1 MTDAETGLKPKTQ
14 SLDEVLV
21 AMDVV
26 DTLRH
31 RDQIFLREIDT
42 KARQEELVD
51 RLKDIYAAQGMA
63 VPESVI
69 RDGVRAMADKRY
81 EHTPAKRGFFRRLAI
96 IYVTRERW
104 WKPAALVSALVVG
117 GLGAYQV
124 GVAMPRAAEERRIE
138 RELTETLPN
147 TLEAAVIAATNAV
160 DGDDQAYAQI
170 AALERDVELA
180 LAEEDR
186 AAAQAGIE
194 RLTALRQDLEAAY
207 QVRVVSRPGE
217 FSGVFRVPDDVPGGR
232 NYYLIVEAIDA
243 TGRALEVTITDEE
256 TQVTKRVDVWG
267 QRVSQ
272 TVFDR
277 IAADKAD
284 DQIIQN
290 SIIGEKPIGRLS
302 PTFSVS
308 TPGGAITEW

>member
-1 MTDAETGLKPKTQ
+1 MTDTSPEMPEKSQ

-42 KARQEELVD
+42 KAREEELVD
-51 RLKDIYAAQGMA
+51 RLKDIYVAQGME
-63 VPESVI
+63 VPEDVI

-104 WKPAALVSALVVG
+104 WKPAALVSALAFG

-308 TPGGAITEW
+308 TPGGEITEW